1 MTSKLEA
8 RWNSLAS
15 SPLHAVF
22 QLYDATHPLDFYIG
36 KDCDQHWLLLLVTSE
51 VPPSIRDMRSISI
64 LTFKRED
71 GKWSLLLTL
80 GDPLLAPMFSLLCN
94 DLIES
99 VRNTGL
105 APSNTLSFVLKRL
118 SYWRKMFERG
128 IPDLLSE
135 MQIRGLC
142 GELLFLRRLCDGI
155 GKQAAV
161 SAWVGPLKSEQD
173 FQIANTAW
181 EVKTI
186 RPNAADIHISSG
198 FQLQTAARKIY
209 LVVFELIDADPL
221 TANHFSLNGLVS
233 AIGDT
238 LCDNYDVMEIFE
250 ARLMAASY
258 VNRDEYNKP
267 LLLEKSMLKFEVKNS
282 FPRISQESLMPGVKN
297 VRYEIDLSACADFCI
312 NDIF

>member
-8 RWNSLAS
+8 RWSSLSAS
-15 SPLHAVF
+15 PFHAVF
-22 QLYDATHPLDFYIG
+22 QLYDAAHPLDFYIG

-51 VPPSIRDMRSISI
+51 APPSIRDMRSIRI
-64 LTFKRED
+64 RTFKRED

-80 GDPLLAPMFSLLCN
+80 DDPLLAPMFSLLCN

-99 VRNTGL
+99 IRNTGL
-105 APSNTLSFVLKRL
+105 PPSNSLSFVLKRL
-118 SYWRKMFERG
+118 SHWRKMFERG
-128 IPDLLSE
+128 IPNLLSE

-155 GKQAAV
+155 GKAAAV

-186 RPNAADIHISSG
+186 RPNAVDIQIASE
-198 FQLQTAARKIY
+198 FQLQTSAGKLY
-209 LVVFELIDADPL
+209 LVVFELIDADPSA
-221 TANHFSLNGLVS
+221 ANYFSLNGLVADIRDILS
-233 AIGDT
+233 
-238 LCDNYDVMEIFE
+238 DNYDVMELFE
-250 ARLMAASY
+250 VRLVAASY
-258 VNRDEYNKP
+258 INRDEYNKP
-267 LLLEKSMLKFEVKNS
+267 LLLEKSMLEFEVKNG

-297 VRYEIDLSACADFCI
+297 VRYEIDLSECADFRI
-312 NDIF
+312 NKVF